1 MRRKMI
7 MGPTLAATLLL
18 TALLPSAAST
28 PVPRW
33 TPQPYRQYLI
43 KLEVERDSMTA
54 PSIMLHGAKTKR
66 KVDVSHFKVGPFW
79 VPNHPRS
86 SSRRTNGATETATR
100 KGGYS
105 ATSSRT
111 SSTSSCYNYQT
122 TTKSL

>member
-7 MGPTLAATLLL
+7 MGPALAATLLL

-43 KLEVERDSMTA
+43 KLEVERDTITA
-54 PSIMLHGAKTKR
+54 PSIMLHGAKTQR

-79 VPNHPRS
+79 VPEPPSLFEQENEWRD
-86 SSRRTNGATETATR
+86 RDRYK
-100 KGGYS
+100 KGRILGDIIEDII
-105 ATSSRT
+105 
-111 SSTSSCYNYQT
+111 NIF
-122 TTKSL
+122 LL

>member
-7 MGPTLAATLLL
+7 MGPALAATLLL

-43 KLEVERDSMTA
+43 KLEVERDTITA

-79 VPNHPRS
+79 VPDPRS

-100 KGGYS
+100 KGGFS

>member
-7 MGPTLAATLLL
+7 MGPALAATLLL

-43 KLEVERDSMTA
+43 KLEVERDTITA
-54 PSIMLHGAKTKR
+54 PSVMLHGAKTKR

-79 VPNHPRS
+79 VPDPRS

-100 KGGYS
+100 KGGFS

-111 SSTSSCYNYQT
+111 SSTSFCYNYQT

>member
-7 MGPTLAATLLL
+7 MGPALAATLLL

-43 KLEVERDSMTA
+43 KLEVERDTITA

-79 VPNHPRS
+79 YQTHPRS

-100 KGGYS
+100 KGGFS

>member
-7 MGPTLAATLLL
+7 MGPALAATLLL

-43 KLEVERDSMTA
+43 KLEVERDTITA

-79 VPNHPRS
+79 VPDPPS
-86 SSRRTNGATETATR
+86 LFDRRTNGATETATR
-100 KGGYS
+100 KGGFS